1 VDESATPEVA
11 QPAAELPLPPVEP
24 TALTLEQRAAEDFR
38 HIEAE
43 IEQRLAAIEAEAM
56 KWLAGRHSL
65 ITKHVDALRK
75 LIP

>member
-1 VDESATPEVA
+1 MDESATTEVA
-11 QPAAELPLPPVEP
+11 QPAAELPSPPVEAVAAAPEPPPCPP
-24 TALTLEQRAAEDFR
+24 TPARW
-38 HIEAE
+38 AE